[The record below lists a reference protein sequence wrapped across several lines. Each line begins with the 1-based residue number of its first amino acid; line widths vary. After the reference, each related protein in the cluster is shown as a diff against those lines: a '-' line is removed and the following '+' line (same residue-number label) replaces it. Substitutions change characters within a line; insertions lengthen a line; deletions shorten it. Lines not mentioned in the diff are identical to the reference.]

1 MRILQGY
8 SQALNIDLRW
18 DRRTAVLI
26 RPGHRPI
33 PFLPLLRI
41 SASELTSPNERA
53 PIRARLTSR
62 GPHLGNCKPEK
73 FAGFATNNTLPSS
86 LPQKRPP
93 LASGR
98 LQPTVAR
105 EGYEMLNHAP
115 VESVAEAYL
124 ELLAARGIDYFFG
137 NGGTDFAPII
147 EAYAKRQV
155 QELPAPHPIPVPH
168 EVTAVSMAHGYTMI
182 TGRPQVVMVHTVPG
196 TANAIGG
203 IVNAARS
210 NVPMLFSAGR
220 TPITEGEARGS
231 RDGSIHWAQESFDQ
245 AAMVRE
251 WVKWDY
257 ELRHGA
263 DLESLVDR
271 AFAIAES
278 PPAGPVYLTMPRE
291 VLAEEMDGLSYRDA
305 SRQQKAGDRMP
316 TPESIGQGGSRPG
329 RRAQSHPG
337 HPGRRQGSPGS
348 RPAGGAGRAA
358 GHGCVRVG
366 GAVRQL
372 PEEPRPV
379 RRVGRRVG
387 TGRRRRGGGAG
398 SRRALD
404 AQAAPTG
411 RGQHGYRHR
420 R

>member
-1 MRILQGY
+1 MY
-8 SQALNIDLRW
+8 
-18 DRRTAVLI
+18 
-26 RPGHRPI
+26 
-33 PFLPLLRI
+33 
-41 SASELTSPNERA
+41 
-53 PIRARLTSR
+53 
-62 GPHLGNCKPEK
+62 
-73 FAGFATNNTLPSS
+73 
-86 LPQKRPP
+86 
-93 LASGR
+93 
-98 LQPTVAR
+98 
-105 EGYEMLNHAP
+105 NHAP

-124 ELLAARGIDYFFG
+124 ELLASRGIDYFFG

-155 QELPAPHPIPVPH
+155 QELPSPHPIPVPH

-220 TPITEGEARGS
+220 TPITEGDARGS

-278 PPAGPVYLTMPRE
+278 PPAGPVYLTLPRE
-291 VLAEEMDGLSYRDA
+291 VLAEEIDGLSYRDG
-305 SRQQKAGDRMP
+305 SRQQKAGDRLP
-316 TPESIGQGGSRPG
+316 TAEAIGQAARAG
-329 RRAQSHPG
+329 RGAQSRPG
-337 HPGRRQGSPGS
+337 HPGRR
-348 RPAGGAGRAA
+348 
-358 GHGCVRVG
+358 
-366 GAVRQL
+366 
-372 PEEPRPV
+372 
-379 RRVGRRVG
+379 
-387 TGRRRRGGGAG
+387 
-398 SRRALD
+398 
-404 AQAAPTG
+404 
-411 RGQHGYRHR
+411 
-420 R
+420 